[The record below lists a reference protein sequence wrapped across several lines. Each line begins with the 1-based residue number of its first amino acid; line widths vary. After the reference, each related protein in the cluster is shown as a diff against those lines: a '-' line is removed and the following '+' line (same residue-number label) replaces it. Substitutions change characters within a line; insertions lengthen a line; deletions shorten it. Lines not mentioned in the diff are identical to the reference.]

1 MSSCVV
7 RPYTKKKERIF
18 EDPGRKVLHLYL
30 SQSEAGL
37 EDLKWCYIVR
47 VFVSTDWDFGR

>member
-47 VFVSTDWDFGR
+47 VFVSTD